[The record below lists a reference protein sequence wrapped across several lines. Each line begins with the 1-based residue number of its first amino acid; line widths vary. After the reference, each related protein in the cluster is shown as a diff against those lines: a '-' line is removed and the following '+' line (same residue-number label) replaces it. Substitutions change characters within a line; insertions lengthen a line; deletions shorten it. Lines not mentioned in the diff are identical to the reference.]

1 MAKKKIICDTDVMID
16 FWDLTNARHAN
27 TKIILEE
34 NIELD
39 NVLLSAITKME
50 LLLGATNKQDLA
62 KIKKNLQ
69 RFDLALLDSAITIKA
84 FELLEKYHLSHGL
97 ALPDCIIAATA
108 IITDLELFTYN
119 LKDYRFISGL
129 KIHNIS

>member
-16 FWDLTNARHAN
+16 FWDLTNVRHSN

-50 LLLGATNKQDLA
+50 LCLEQLIS
-62 KIKKNLQ
+62 KI
-69 RFDLALLDSAITIKA
+69 
-84 FELLEKYHLSHGL
+84 
-97 ALPDCIIAATA
+97 
-108 IITDLELFTYN
+108 
-119 LKDYRFISGL
+119 
-129 KIHNIS
+129 

>member
-16 FWDLTNARHAN
+16 FWDLKNVRHAS
-27 TKIILEE
+27 TKAILEE

-39 NVLLSAITKME
+39 NVVLSAITKME
-50 LLLGATNKQDLA
+50 LLLGATNKNDLT

-69 RFDLALLDSAITIKA
+69 RFNVALLDADITIKA
-84 FELLEKYHLSHGL
+84 FELIEKYQLSHGL
-97 ALPDCIIAATA
+97 ALPDSIIAATA

-119 LKDYRFISGL
+119 LKDYKFISEL
-129 KIHNIS
+129 KIYKIG